1 MKYIFTPTAED
12 DFDRLTRPNRKR
24 IAEKMRFYAS
34 HDDPLQFAERLTDSH
49 EYLPHWRLPRDF
61 RNYAGIIWVNAIKRR
76 DEAYRWFTSLPFY
89 FRPSAC
95 GAWLT

>member
-34 HDDPLQFAERLTDSH
+34 HADPLQFAEQLTGSH
-49 EYLPHWRLPRDF
+49 EYRF
-61 RNYAGIIWVNAIKRR
+61 RIGDYRVIFEIMHGILWVNAIKRR
-76 DEAYRWFTSLPFY
+76 DEAYR
-89 FRPSAC
+89 
-95 GAWLT
+95 

>member
-34 HDDPLQFAERLTDSH
+34 HDDPLQFAERLTGSH
-49 EYLPHWRLPRDF
+49 EYRF
-61 RNYAGIIWVNAIKRR
+61 RIGDYRVIFEIMHGILWVNAIKRR
-76 DEAYRWFTSLPFY
+76 DEAYR
-89 FRPSAC
+89 
-95 GAWLT
+95 